1 MRLHRRIPQIFGYD
15 LIHIK
20 RNHPTIESHLK
31 ILFGLLDINF
41 VFDVG
46 ANDGQF
52 GSMLRQNGYK
62 GYIFSFEPVHT
73 SYENLEKQSSRDP
86 KWVTYNYALG
96 SENKNMEINVTHAT
110 AFASFLDP
118 NKYAEDIRAKE
129 VPVTKKE
136 IVEIKKLDDV
146 FEGIISKHPTE
157 NNNIFL
163 KMDTQG
169 YDLEVFK
176 GAKNIINKIVALQ
189 SEISILPLYEG
200 MPDYL
205 KTITEYRKEGFEI
218 TSLHPVTRDDNTMFL
233 VEMDCVMKRI

>member
-31 ILFGLLDINF
+31 ILFSSLNMNVVL
-41 VFDVG
+41 DVG

-52 GSMLRQNGYK
+52 GSMLRKNGYK
-62 GYIFSFEPVHT
+62 GYIFSFEPVFT
-73 SYENLEKQSSRDP
+73 SYENLEKQSFDDP
-86 KWVTYNYALG
+86 KWTTYNYALG
-96 SENKNMEINVTHAT
+96 SENKKMEINVTNAT

-118 NKYAEDIRAKE
+118 NQYAKSIRAKE
-129 VPVTKKE
+129 VPVTRKE

-146 FEGIISKHPTE
+146 FTGIMSNLSIEKH
-157 NNNIFL
+157 NIFL

-176 GAKNIINKIVALQ
+176 GAKNIISKIVAIQ

-200 MPDYL
+200 MPDYIE
-205 KTITEYRKEGFEI
+205 TITEYRKEGFEI
-218 TSLHPVTRDDNTMFL
+218 TSLYPVTRDHDTMFL
-233 VEMDCVMKRI
+233 VEMDCIMKRV